1 MSRQPPARRGRP
13 RAFDRDTALQAAID
27 VFWER
32 GYEGTRVSDLTTA
45 MGLNAPSL
53 YATFGSKED
62 LFREAVAYYNAPDRS
77 PTTMA
82 IQRPGP
88 VRDAVEAMLRDNVRD
103 FGDPATPP
111 GCMIVLAGIAYSA
124 ETEVMRDLLKSCRNE
139 DRARLL
145 GRIRAGMADGEL
157 PADLDAQR
165 LASFMIT
172 VLYGLSIQARDGISH
187 ADMDATVDLAM
198 SVWDNAVGQAVGNAA
213 TSARRGPTARRA

>member
-1 MSRQPPARRGRP
+1 MPRQPEGRRGRP
-13 RAFDRDTALQAAID
+13 RAFDRDTALQAALD

-77 PTTMA
+77 PTTIA
-82 IQRPGP
+82 LQRPGP
-88 VRDAVEAMLRDNVRD
+88 VRDAVEAMLRANVRD
-103 FGDPATPP
+103 YADPATPP
-111 GCMIVLAGIAYSA
+111 GCLIVLAGIAYSA
-124 ETEVMRDLLKSCRNE
+124 ETAVMRDLLKNCRDE

-145 GRIRAGMADGEL
+145 GRIRGGMADGAL
-157 PADLDAQR
+157 PEDLDAQR

-172 VLYGLSIQARDGISH
+172 VLYGLSIQARDGASR
-187 ADMDATVDLAM
+187 ADMDATVDMAM
-198 SVWDNAVGQAVGNAA
+198 MAWDNAVG
-213 TSARRGPTARRA
+213 

>member
-1 MSRQPPARRGRP
+1 MPRQPIGRRGRP
-13 RAFDRDTALQAAID
+13 RAFDRDTALQAALD

-32 GYEGTRVSDLTTA
+32 GYEGARVSDLTAA

-82 IQRPGP
+82 LRRPGP

-103 FGDPATPP
+103 YADPATPP
-111 GCMIVLAGIAYSA
+111 GCLIVLAGIAYSS
-124 ETEVMRDLLKSCRNE
+124 ETEVMRDLLKSCREE

-145 GRIRAGMADGEL
+145 GRIREGMTDGEL
-157 PADLDAQR
+157 PEGLDAQR

-172 VLYGLSIQARDGISH
+172 VLYGLSIQARDGASR
-187 ADMDATVDLAM
+187 ADMDATVDMAM
-198 SVWDNAVGQAVGNAA
+198 MAWDNAVG
-213 TSARRGPTARRA
+213 

>member
-1 MSRQPPARRGRP
+1 MSRQPTARRGRP
-13 RAFDRDTALQAAID
+13 RAFDRETALQAAID

-62 LFREAVAYYNAPDRS
+62 LFREAVAHYNSPERS

-82 IQRPGP
+82 LQRPGL
-88 VRDAVEAMLRDNVRD
+88 VRDAAEAMLRDNVRD
-103 FGDPATPP
+103 YADPTTPQ
-111 GCMIVLAGIAYSA
+111 GCMIVLAGIAYST
-124 ETEVMRDLLKSCRNE
+124 ETEVLRDLLKDCRDE

-145 GRIRAGMADGEL
+145 DRIRAAMKDSEL
-157 PADLDAQR
+157 PANLDARR
-165 LASFMIT
+165 LAAFMMT
-172 VLYGLSIQARDGISH
+172 VLFGLSIQARDGASR

-198 SVWDNAVGQAVGNAA
+198 SAWDSAVRKAGG
-213 TSARRGPTARRA
+213 G